1 MKSSYYYSL
10 SIIFVLVFL
19 LCSFERGRHT
29 YRNLWTIPAQKNL
42 KIKNSRKE
50 NLEVVLYNTSKTESL
65 KYINNKNEV
74 KDLPKNDSV
83 ITKINFAN
91 ELYIVNN
98 SNEEVFFKIKILKNT
113 GKIKAQI
120 IDEIKK

>member
-10 SIIFVLVFL
+10 SIIFVLIFL
-19 LCSFERGRHT
+19 LSSFARGRHT
-29 YRNLWTIPAQKNL
+29 YRNLWIIPAQKNL

-50 NLEVVLYNTSKTESL
+50 NLEVVLYTSKIESL
-65 KYINNKNEV
+65 KYINNTNEI

-98 SNEEVFFKIKILKNT
+98 SNEEGFFKIKILKNS

-120 IDEIKK
+120 TDEVKK